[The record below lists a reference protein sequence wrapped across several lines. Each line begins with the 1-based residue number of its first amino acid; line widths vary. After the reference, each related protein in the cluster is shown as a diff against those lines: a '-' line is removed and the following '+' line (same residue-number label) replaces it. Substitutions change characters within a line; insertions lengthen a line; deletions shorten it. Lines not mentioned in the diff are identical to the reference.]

1 MLESGTFFRPQVS
14 EVYEMAGILLVEI
27 YERVGKSFIS
37 VGKKVQKG

>member
-1 MLESGTFFRPQVS
+1 MLESGTFFRPQ
-14 EVYEMAGILLVEI
+14 VYEMAGILLVEI